1 MISQA
6 FFVQVNSNK
15 DVPLKVSTGEIE
27 SVGTIKHFNKKR
39 IQMNEIKYNN
49 ENEKWCKKGKKK

>member
-1 MISQA
+1 M
-6 FFVQVNSNK
+6 QVNSNK

-49 ENEKWCKKGKKK
+49 ENEK